1 MKKALALILAA
12 AMSCSLVLTGCG
24 GGIGQSRMCVYFLR
38 KAHVGEVQASLWPAD
53 VMDACRK
60 ANIQLL

>member
-1 MKKALALILAA
+1 
-12 AMSCSLVLTGCG
+12 MSDNLLQVDH
-24 GGIGQSRMCVYFLR
+24 LR
-38 KAHVGEVQASLWPAD
+38 ASFFTHVGEVQASLWPAD